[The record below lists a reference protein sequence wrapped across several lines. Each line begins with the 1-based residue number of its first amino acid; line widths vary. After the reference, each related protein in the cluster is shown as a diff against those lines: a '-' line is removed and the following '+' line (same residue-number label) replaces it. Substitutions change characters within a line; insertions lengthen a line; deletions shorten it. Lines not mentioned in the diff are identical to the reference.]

1 MNKMNGSL
9 TFRYMELKDIDDVL
23 KVEHES
29 FTAPWSQEAFI
40 NELMNN
46 RFAVYLVIEEDDR
59 VIGYCGVW
67 VIVDEAHVTN
77 IAILPEYRGKK
88 LGEALLKK
96 VIEVT
101 KKLGAEKMTLE
112 VRVSNYVAQG
122 LYRKLGFKDGA
133 IRKGYYTDN
142 HEDALV
148 MWVNLNE

>member
-1 MNKMNGSL
+1 MNGSL
-9 TFRYMELKDIDDVL
+9 TFRYMELKDIEDVL
-23 KVEHES
+23 KIEHEC
-29 FTAPWSQEAFI
+29 FTAPWSEEAFI
-40 NELMNN
+40 NELTHN
-46 RFAVYLVIEEDDR
+46 RFAVYIVIEDGER

-88 LGEALLKK
+88 LGEALLTK

-112 VRVSNYVAQG
+112 VRVSNNIAQG

-142 HEDALV
+142 QEDALV
-148 MWVNLNE
+148 MWVNL